1 MVSEIKFRLNNMNKR
16 VFLLATIMTLVVV
29 CTFGQSAKKYYKA
42 GTEFVDN
49 LKYDDAIV
57 QFTSAI
63 GLDPSNPDYYYARGQ
78 TYVKQSKY
86 TEAKADFEKSLIFAP
101 KNVDAM
107 ISLGAVCNK
116 MGNYEESLKLLNHAS
131 AIDKRNSKVYPE
143 KVITLTNL
151 KRYDQA
157 LQASDTAI
165 IIKDTP
171 MDYYW
176 RGIIY
181 RRLNNDVL
189 GERELR
195 KSISKDKKLAE
206 PRIELADLLISSKPS
221 NLREVVERRKEAMD
235 QCAEVIKNN
244 DRSAD
249 AYLMRSKVYKKNL
262 DYPSAINDISKTIL
276 IDPDNPAFYYER
288 AKCYQEFNQHANAI
302 NDFSKAIS
310 LNVALKT
317 EDPDV
322 YYSRAKSYEE
332 ISDYDKARADYNRIT
347 FLSKY
352 DAKARE
358 MLELSQKRLYE
369 INKETE
375 PPEIALVSPLPVK
388 DTLEIK
394 GDNTTMLVSG
404 IVKDKSKIKSLTI
417 NNELVN
423 MAEKN
428 GEYDFLANINVNGID
443 KIVFS
448 AKDDYDNEKVLNYPL
463 KRTEINPPKI
473 IIVAPYTSEEGQVFL
488 DSPTPNIAIQGK
500 ISDESPIKSI
510 TVGNFTAS
518 YNPNEL
524 NPAFTATL
532 DVSNLNK
539 FTVVA
544 EDIYGNRQVTEFK
557 LNRDGAGIAANNPM
571 GRTWVVFIENS
582 SYETFASLDGPIKDV
597 STIQRALANYQI
609 NNIIHKKDM
618 TKAEMERFFNIE
630 LRDQVKKNQVKS
642 LLIWYAGHG
651 KFIND
656 VGYWIPVD
664 AKRDDEFTYFN
675 INGLKAGLQGYSD
688 VVVHTLVVS
697 DACESG
703 PGFYTAMRSAV
714 KDPTCDNA
722 QVAGSKSAQ
731 VFTSAGY
738 ELAVDNSKFT
748 ATFAN
753 ALMNNK
759 NACIPI
765 ETVVK
770 LVTAAVTTDNRQ
782 KPKFGSIQGLDYA
795 EGTFFFITK

>member
-1 MVSEIKFRLNNMNKR
+1 MKKR
-16 VFLLATIMTLVVV
+16 VFFLATIFLMAVSA
-29 CTFGQSAKKYYKA
+29 FGQSAKKSYKA
-42 GTEFVDN
+42 GMEFVDN

-63 GLDPSNPDYYYARGQ
+63 GLEPSNPDYYYARGLAFE
-78 TYVKQSKY
+78 KLSKY
-86 TEAKADFEKSLIFAP
+86 KEAKADFEKSLVFAP
-101 KNVDAM
+101 KSVDAM
-107 ISLGAVCNK
+107 ISLGAVYNK
-116 MGNYEESLKLLNHAS
+116 LGNWEEALKLLNHVA

-143 KVITLTNL
+143 KVITLTYL

-157 LQASDTAI
+157 LQTSDTAI
-165 IIKDTP
+165 VIKDTP

-181 RRLNNDVL
+181 RRLNNDIL
-189 GERELR
+189 GEKELR

-206 PRIELADLLISSKPS
+206 PRIELADLLISSNP
-221 NLREVVERRKEAMD
+221 KEAME
-235 QCAEVIKNN
+235 QCNEVIKNN
-244 DRSAD
+244 DRNTD
-249 AYLMRSKVYKKNL
+249 AYLKRSKVFKKML

-276 IDPDNPAFYYER
+276 IDPANPDFYFER
-288 AKCYQEFNQHANAI
+288 GKCYQEFNQHSNAI
-302 NDFSKAIS
+302 NDFSKCIS
-310 LNVALKT
+310 LKASLKT
-317 EDPDV
+317 EDPEA
-322 YYSRAKSYEE
+322 YYARAKSYEE
-332 ISDYDKARADYNRIT
+332 IQDYDKARADYNKIT
-347 FLSKY
+347 YLSKY

-369 INKETE
+369 INREAD
-375 PPEIALVSPLPVK
+375 PPEIAVISPVPVK
-388 DTLEIK
+388 DTVEIK
-394 GDNTTMLVSG
+394 GDKTGLLISG
-404 IVKDKSKIKSLTI
+404 TLKDKSKIKSFKI
-417 NNELVN
+417 NNENVILV
-423 MAEKN
+423 EKN

-443 KIVFS
+443 RISFS
-448 AKDDYDNEKVLNYPL
+448 ASDDYNNERNVTYAL

-473 IIVAPYTSEEGQVFL
+473 FIVAPYTSEEGQVFL
-488 DSPTPNIAIQGK
+488 DTPTPNIAIQGK

-539 FTVVA
+539 FVVIA
-544 EDIYGNRQVTEFK
+544 EDVYGNKKETEFI
-557 LNRDGAGIAANNPM
+557 LNREGAGIAATNPM

-609 NNIIHKKDM
+609 HNIIHKKDM

-642 LLIWYAGHG
+642 LLVWYAGHG

-675 INGLKAGLQGYSD
+675 INSLKAGLQGYSD
-688 VVVHTLVVS
+688 VVIHTLVVS

-703 PGFYTAMRSAV
+703 PGFYSSSRSANEA
-714 KDPTCDNA
+714 PTCDNA
-722 QVAGSKSAQ
+722 RVAGAKSAQ
-731 VFTSAGY
+731 VFSSAGY

-753 ALMNNK
+753 TLINNR

-765 ETVVK
+765 ETIVK
-770 LVTAAVTTDNRQ
+770 SVTAAVSTDNGQ
-782 KPKFGSIQGLDYA
+782 KPKFGRIQGLEDML
-795 EGTFFFITK
+795 GTFFFITK